1 METLIEQLHE
11 WLIQIAYLTVY
22 FLEALSLASVIYST
36 FHSLLAT
43 FRKDNNSKKP
53 LLRGLSIA
61 LTFKLAAE
69 IVRTITV
76 RSLAEILQIG
86 ALILVKAAI
95 TFLIHWEWKSSDV
108 MHKDVDEFE

>member
-1 METLIEQLHE
+1 METFIEQLHE
-11 WLIQIAYLTVY
+11 WLIQISYLTVY

-36 FHSLLAT
+36 FLAT
-43 FRKDNNSKKP
+43 FRKDKNSKKP

-76 RSLAEILQIG
+76 RSLSEILQIG

>member
-1 METLIEQLHE
+1 MADSNFLFDRLFFRSSFFGKCH
-11 WLIQIAYLTVY
+11 IQYVSFFACHIFV
-22 FLEALSLASVIYST
+22 
-36 FHSLLAT
+36 
-43 FRKDNNSKKP
+43 KDKNSKKP

>member
-1 METLIEQLHE
+1 MEILIEQTHE
-11 WLIQIAYLTVY
+11 ILTQAAYLTVY
-22 FLEALSLASVIYST
+22 FLEALSLICIIYST
-36 FHSLLAT
+36 IHSLLVA
-43 FRKDNNSKKP
+43 FKKDKNTKKP

-95 TFLIHWEWKSSDV
+95 TFLIHWEWKSSDA
-108 MHKDVDEFE
+108 MHTEVDDFE

>member
-1 METLIEQLHE
+1 METFIEQMHE
-11 WLIQIAYLTVY
+11 WLIQISYLTVY
-22 FLEALSLASVIYST
+22 FLEALSLACVIYST

-43 FRKDNNSKKP
+43 FRKDKNSKKP

-61 LTFKLAAE
+61 LAAE

-108 MHKDVDEFE
+108 MHRDVDEFE